1 MATDV
6 HSYNIREVFCVHS
19 YQNIC
24 RGKKKKKKSC
34 CPFTNC
40 KYVAVVLVFFF
51 FKYGLRKIYIME
63 IFRGSLDDISRPASS
78 EPHSDRICAT
88 TTFSLLVLTNEAADI
103 QVESSSEE
111 TPINSSGKGNLCI
124 MMIWTGRM
132 VQSLHVVVLI
142 LGQRHVD
149 VTEEENEKSK
159 LHGAVEEMRRLDEIL
174 MEKIC
179 KEKDIRRQ
187 RKELVAKLWRE
198 LLNKPE
204 GHSESAH
211 EALNTRLFL
220 ALEAPAGAEEEEDGF
235 VPVFGTQVPD
245 QRTEQSE
252 KKPYGLTESLE
263 GSYEDTGEDQFTGS
277 HCGTSKGMNKHK
289 DFVKRNIELVSGEGA
304 QMLLTQEEKGRLA
317 ELLRELDEEEEDSA
331 RGAEGEETTW
341 AVSVLTGQ
349 GYTPEPSDLEQLIDI
364 DSKIRLLLPIEE
376 FHSVQSSYTNL
387 SMSQGPGSEDGW
399 KCDGDVQPGEKVLQ
413 DIKERRG
420 QERRLQ
426 EIQQQLETLV
436 QGHEM
441 TIESPELSEEQLL
454 SRLVECELS
463 ESWSY
468 GLEAD
473 DTTPRPEKKQWTST
487 LFMKT

>member
-1 MATDV
+1 
-6 HSYNIREVFCVHS
+6 
-19 YQNIC
+19 
-24 RGKKKKKKSC
+24 
-34 CPFTNC
+34 
-40 KYVAVVLVFFF
+40 
-51 FKYGLRKIYIME
+51 ME

-78 EPHSDRICAT
+78 EQTGSRATSLTSPHSDRMCAT
-88 TTFSLLVLTNEAADI
+88 TKFSLLVLTNEAADV

-111 TPINSSGKGNLCI
+111 TPINSSGKG
-124 MMIWTGRM
+124 
-132 VQSLHVVVLI
+132 
-142 LGQRHVD
+142 QRHVD
-149 VTEEENEKSK
+149 VTEEENEKTK

-198 LLNKPE
+198 LLHKPE

-245 QRTEQSE
+245 QCTEQSE

-331 RGAEGEETTW
+331 RGAEGEETAW

-454 SRLVECELS
+454 GRLVECELS

-473 DTTPRPEKKQWTST
+473 DTTPRPEKNNG
-487 LFMKT
+487 LLHYL